1 MKHAEPDRCWPLL
14 STRLKYIKVAGARHG
29 ALQPAKRFTDRMVYR
44 SVIGPYFGKVL
55 NWSVSC
61 PMFLVRCRPHDP
73 WMVSKQPCLSHRQ
86 GKTRIPESSEVGSNR
101 QVDWMD
107 KRSRGAISFA
117 VLDIQDGGNEN
128 IQEASNSCPRQ
139 IASPS
144 RTSGRKDQRKS
155 IAIYNGQGR

>member
-1 MKHAEPDRCWPLL
+1 
-14 STRLKYIKVAGARHG
+14 
-29 ALQPAKRFTDRMVYR
+29 MVYR

-107 KRSRGAISFA
+107 KRRSNQFA
-117 VLDIQDGGNEN
+117 VLDIQDVGNEN
-128 IQEASNSCPRQ
+128 IQEAKQ
-139 IASPS
+139 QLSPS
-144 RTSGRKDQRKS
+144 DCFSFAYKRKKRPTQKHRYLQWARQVVPGGRKPFEKRR
-155 IAIYNGQGR
+155 AIT